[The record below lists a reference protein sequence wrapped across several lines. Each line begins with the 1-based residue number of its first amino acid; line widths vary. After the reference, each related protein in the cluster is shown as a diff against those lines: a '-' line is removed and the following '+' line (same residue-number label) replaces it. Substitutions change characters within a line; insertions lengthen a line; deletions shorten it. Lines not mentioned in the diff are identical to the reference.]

1 MLFPILKD
9 TYTFYW
15 QNLRFFAAIML
26 PLVIP
31 MELLNTLLQS
41 IWPADPMQPVTLL
54 PGIMV
59 TLIFYPIYQ
68 TALVLGVKHRLSG
81 ELPPIKQ
88 LIQQGGLFWFAIV
101 VVNVLFYLAMFVG
114 LMLLVIPAIYIG
126 VRWSL
131 AEQNVVLN
139 QEGPIDAL
147 KSSWEDTSD
156 VFWLIFGGS
165 LAIVITMLIPGLTL
179 FSWFVAVFDYAAP
192 AMFISAVLQSL
203 FYPLL
208 VVFFMRVRHYIK
220 NNE

>member
-1 MLFPILKD
+1 
-9 TYTFYW
+9 
-15 QNLRFFAAIML
+15 
-26 PLVIP
+26 
-31 MELLNTLLQS
+31 
-41 IWPADPMQPVTLL
+41 
-54 PGIMV
+54 
-59 TLIFYPIYQ
+59 
-68 TALVLGVKHRLSG
+68 
-81 ELPPIKQ
+81 
-88 LIQQGGLFWFAIV
+88 
-101 VVNVLFYLAMFVG
+101 
-114 LMLLVIPAIYIG
+114 
-126 VRWSL
+126 
-131 AEQNVVLN
+131 VLN